1 MCLGGEYMCLGGE
14 YLQVPV
20 MVRILQISDVTGCTE
35 TYL

>member
-1 MCLGGEYMCLGGE
+1 MCLGGE